1 MTDQKFAGDKKVGIS
16 LFGNLE
22 QKLVKK
28 FVGKIPKGIETYH
41 LTLSTLVW
49 CAFIIL
55 FGYLASHYNI
65 HWLWGTSIM
74 ILFQY
79 ITDLFDGAVGR
90 LRNTGLVHWGYYMDH
105 FLDYIFLCSL
115 LIGYSFIFNDRFNTL
130 FFILVSY
137 GAFMVNSYLSFAAT
151 NEFRIA
157 YFKIGPTEIRLA
169 FIITNILVIF
179 SHDKVPLSNF
189 LPFIFWGSIIG
200 LGVVVYSTQKMMWQ
214 KDMENKK
221 TQEIKS
227 TSSS

>member
-1 MTDQKFAGDKKVGIS
+1 MGMS
-16 LFGNLE
+16 LFGKLE
-22 QKLVKK
+22 KRLVDK
-28 FVGKIPKGIETYH
+28 FVDKIPKSIETYH
-41 LTLSTLVW
+41 LTLSTLIW

-55 FGYLASHYNI
+55 FGYLAAHFSI
-65 HWLWGTSIM
+65 QWLWGTCVM
-74 ILFQY
+74 ILLQY

-90 LRNTGLVHWGYYMDH
+90 YRNTGLVHWGYYMDH

-169 FIITNILVIF
+169 FIITNILIIF
-179 SHDKVPLSNF
+179 SHDKIPLANF
-189 LPFIFWGSIIG
+189 LPIIFWASIAG
-200 LGVVVYSTQKMMWQ
+200 LSVVVYATQKMMWQ
-214 KDMENKK
+214 KDMLNK
-221 TQEIKS
+221 
-227 TSSS
+227 TSKVPNKYPNK